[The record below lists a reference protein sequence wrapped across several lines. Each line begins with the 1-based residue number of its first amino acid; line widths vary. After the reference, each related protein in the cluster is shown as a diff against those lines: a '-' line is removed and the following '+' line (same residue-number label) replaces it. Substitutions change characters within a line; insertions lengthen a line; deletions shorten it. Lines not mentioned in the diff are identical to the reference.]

1 MTSNG
6 NIIFQG
12 SWSGDISKSVCGG
25 GEEEKI
31 GSVGKTDHLGS
42 LSHINADTLHLNS
55 NVNPLRV
62 FSQGKLLRFFK
73 REYF

>member
-12 SWSGDISKSVCGG
+12 SWNGDISKSVCGG

-31 GSVGKTDHLGS
+31 GSVGKTDRLGS
-42 LSHINADTLHLNS
+42 LSHIKAVTFHLKISGNL
-55 NVNPLRV
+55 LRV
-62 FSQGKLLRFFK
+62 FKQKKLFGLFK
-73 REYF
+73 EEYF